1 MSVATIDCRRFDDV
15 LSDYLESTISLP
27 LRAAVDGHVGSCA
40 RCSAVLADVRSIVDQ
55 AGALPVLE
63 PTRDLWAGVEARADV
78 RSIVK
83 QAGALPVLEPSRD
96 LWAGIEARLDSPVVP
111 ITSAPSARRF
121 RVPTWVGLAAAAA
134 ILIVVTSVVTQQWV
148 TNGGAPAPTVTATA
162 PVQAPQPESLG
173 AAVSPV
179 STSPTSPVTTE
190 RTRVSAAVT
199 YGREIARLENFV
211 RQRGE
216 ALDPTTKAIIEN
228 SMRIIDSALV
238 EARAALARDP
248 ASRFLTDQVDQ
259 TLQKKMELL
268 RTVSLLAART

>member
-1 MSVATIDCRRFDDV
+1 MTVATIDCRRFDDV
-15 LSDYLESTISLP
+15 LSDYLENTISLP
-27 LRAAVDGHVGSCA
+27 LRAAMDGHVASCA
-40 RCSAVLADVRSIVDQ
+40 RCSAILADVRSIVDR
-55 AGALPVLE
+55 AAALP
-63 PTRDLWAGVEARADV
+63 
-78 RSIVK
+78 
-83 QAGALPVLEPSRD
+83 ALKPSRD
-96 LWAGIEARLDSPVVP
+96 LWPDVAARLDSPVVP
-111 ITSAPSARRF
+111 ISAAPSARRL

-134 ILIVVTSVVTQQWV
+134 VLIVVTSVVTHQWV
-148 TNGGAPAPTVTATA
+148 TNGEAPAPAVAVTP

-173 AAVSPV
+173 TAVS
-179 STSPTSPVTTE
+179 SIPTSPASPTTTE

-199 YGREIARLENFV
+199 YGREIARLESFV

-268 RTVSLLAART
+268 RTVTLLAART

>member
-1 MSVATIDCRRFDDV
+1 MTVATIDCRRFDDV
-15 LSDYLESTISLP
+15 LSDYLENTISLP
-27 LRAAVDGHVGSCA
+27 LRAAMDGHVASCA
-40 RCSAVLADVRSIVDQ
+40 RCSAILADVRSVVDR
-55 AGALPVLE
+55 AAALPEL
-63 PTRDLWAGVEARADV
+63 
-78 RSIVK
+78 K
-83 QAGALPVLEPSRD
+83 PSRD
-96 LWAGIEARLDSPVVP
+96 LWPDVAARLDSPVIP
-111 ITSAPSARRF
+111 ISAAPSARRF

-134 ILIVVTSVVTQQWV
+134 VLIVVTSVVTHQWV
-148 TNGGAPAPTVTATA
+148 TNGEAPLPQVTAA
-162 PVQAPQPESLG
+162 PQVQSSQPESLG
-173 AAVSPV
+173 TAVS
-179 STSPTSPVTTE
+179 SIPTSPASPTTTE

-199 YGREIARLENFV
+199 YGREIARLESFV

-268 RTVSLLAART
+268 RTVTLLAART

>member
-1 MSVATIDCRRFDDV
+1 MTVATIDCRRFDDV
-15 LSDYLESTISLP
+15 LSDYLENTISLP
-27 LRAAVDGHVGSCA
+27 LRAAMDGHVASCA
-40 RCSAVLADVRSIVDQ
+40 RCSAILADVRSIVDR
-55 AGALPVLE
+55 AAALPEL
-63 PTRDLWAGVEARADV
+63 
-78 RSIVK
+78 K
-83 QAGALPVLEPSRD
+83 PSRD
-96 LWAGIEARLDSPVVP
+96 LWPDVAARLDSPVVP
-111 ITSAPSARRF
+111 ISAAPSARRF
-121 RVPTWVGLAAAAA
+121 RIPTWLGLAAAAA
-134 ILIVVTSVVTQQWV
+134 VLIVVTSVVTHQWV
-148 TNGGAPAPTVTATA
+148 TNGDAPTPTVAAT

-173 AAVSPV
+173 TAVSSV
-179 STSPTSPVTTE
+179 PTSPSSPTTTE

-199 YGREIARLENFV
+199 YGREIARLESFV

-268 RTVSLLAART
+268 RTVTLLAART